1 MVGQATDEAV
11 KKREAEELGDAMKA
25 LENRTLDSKQEMDIM
40 AALDEMKSMRVCS
53 LSFLLVTGLRT
64 SFFHYAKV

>member
-1 MVGQATDEAV
+1 MESFHRVDVLILYLIVDQATDEAV
-11 KKREAEELGDAMKA
+11 KKRETEELGDSMKA

-53 LSFLLVTGLRT
+53 
-64 SFFHYAKV
+64 